1 MSDSNL
7 KEQPAAAA
15 APALS
20 DPEDNYNAASITVLK
35 GLDAV
40 RKRPGMYIGDTDDGS
55 GLHHMVHEV
64 VDNAVDEALAGFCD
78 RVDVTIHIDNS
89 VTVIDN
95 GRGIPTDVHPTEKR
109 PTPEVVMTTL
119 HAGGKFNQDSYK
131 VSGGLHGVGVSVV
144 NALSEW
150 LKLEIRR
157 EGKVYYQEYRKGAP
171 STEFKSIGVTDRRG
185 TKVTFLPDP
194 GVFKVIEFSFEQLS
208 QRLRELSYLNGGL
221 TIGLRDERTDRKQ
234 EFRYEGGIAQF
245 VRDSTAN
252 KEPLCDV
259 IAFADER
266 EGVGVEIAMQ
276 WTDSYNEQITC
287 FTNTI
292 KNKDGGAHL
301 TGFRQALTRTVN
313 AWGVESKLLKDLK
326 AGLSGEDLREGLCAV
341 ISVKVPD
348 PKFSNQPKDKLVS
361 SEVTGIVTAVVN
373 EKLQTHFERTP
384 KDARAIVQK
393 AALAARAREAARKA
407 REMVQRKGALELSSL
422 PGKLADCQ
430 ERDPDECELYLV
442 EGESAGG
449 SAKQGR
455 ERRFQA
461 ILPLRG
467 KILNVERAR
476 FDKMLASTEIATLIT
491 ALGCGIGSEKDIAK
505 LRYHRII
512 IMTDADVDGS
522 HIRTLL
528 LTFFFRQY
536 PELLEKGYLYI
547 AQPPLFKVKKGK
559 TELYL
564 KNEQAL
570 EEYLITSSCDEVV
583 VRGAAEVDV
592 TGTELGELL
601 RLVNRYKRMSSQ
613 LDKSGDARIGAA
625 FAEAGLDEEM
635 LSDRGRLEALVR
647 DTIKPSLA
655 ARYGELGEIAFG
667 IEVDEEYSAF
677 RVRAPRGR
685 AGVKRETVLD
695 VEVIQSPEFQELR
708 TVAQEL
714 GKRLPPPFSIVAGDA
729 DSEPRRADTYE
740 DLSRVVE
747 EQGRKGLSIQRYK
760 GLGEMNADQLWDT
773 TMNPSRRTLL
783 QVRIDDSVQADQV
796 FTVLMGDLVE
806 PRREFIESNA
816 LSVRNLDI

>member
-1 MSDSNL
+1 MPDSNL
-7 KEQPAAAA
+7 KEQPAAAPA
-15 APALS
+15 GPSTAPVDGS
-20 DPEDNYNAASITVLK
+20 YNAASITVLK

-89 VTVIDN
+89 VTVLDN
-95 GRGIPTDVHPTEKR
+95 GRGIPVDVHPTEKR

-144 NALSEW
+144 NALSDW

-157 EGKVYYQEYRKGAP
+157 EGKVYYQEYKKGAP
-171 STEFKSIGVTDRRG
+171 ASEFKSTGVTVGRG
-185 TKVTFLPDP
+185 TKVTFHPDP
-194 GVFKVIEFSFEQLS
+194 SVFKLTEFSFEALS
-208 QRLRELSYLNGGL
+208 QRLRELTYLNSGL
-221 TIGLRDERTDRKQ
+221 TIALRDERTDRRQ
-234 EFRYEGGIAQF
+234 EFRYEGGISQF

-259 IAFADER
+259 IAFSDER
-266 EGVGVEIAMQ
+266 EGVSVEIAMQ

-301 TGFRQALTRTVN
+301 TGFRQGLTRTVN
-313 AWGVESKLLKDLK
+313 SYSAESKLLKDLK
-326 AGLSGEDLREGLCAV
+326 GTLSGEDLREGLCAV

-361 SEVTGIVTAVVN
+361 SEVTGIVAAVVG
-373 EKLQTHFERTP
+373 EKLQEHLERHP

-407 REMVQRKGALELSSL
+407 REMVQRKGSLELSSL

-430 ERDPDECELYLV
+430 ERDPSQCELYLV

-476 FDKMLASTEIATLIT
+476 FDKMLSSQEIATLIT
-491 ALGCGIGSEKDIAK
+491 ALGCGIGTEKDVQK

-536 PELLEKGYLYI
+536 PELLERGYLYI

-570 EEYLITSSCDEVV
+570 EEYLIQSSSDDVV
-583 VRGAAEVDV
+583 VRGASGDEV
-592 TGTELGELL
+592 TGRALGDIL
-601 RLVNRYKRMSSQ
+601 RLVNRYRRMASQ
-613 LDKSGDARIGAA
+613 LDKWTDARISAA
-625 FAEAGLDEEM
+625 FAEAGLDEAI
-635 LSDRGRLEALVR
+635 LADRARLEALVR
-647 DTIKPSLA
+647 EQVKPSLA
-655 ARYGELGEIAFG
+655 TRYGELGEATF
-667 IEVDEEYSAF
+667 EVEPDEEHSAF
-677 RVRAPRGR
+677 RVRTPRGR
-685 AGVKRETVLD
+685 AGVKRETVVGFD
-695 VEVIQSPEFQELR
+695 VLQSPEFQDLR
-708 TVAQEL
+708 KAAQEL
-714 GKRLPPPFSIVAGDA
+714 GRRLTLPFSVIAGEG
-729 DSEPRRADTYE
+729 EPVRADTYE
-740 DLSRVVE
+740 ELASAVE
-747 EQGRKGLSIQRYK
+747 AQGRKGLSIQRYK

-773 TMNPSRRTLL
+773 TMNPERRTLL
-783 QVRIDDSVQADQV
+783 QVRIDDSVEADQV

-806 PRREFIESNA
+806 PRRDFIENNA
-816 LSVRNLDI
+816 LMVRNLDI